1 MKNKFTQEQISSF
14 IEYFRKETGITV
26 SEKKAK
32 ALLND
37 YSTLIEEVAEE
48 INTVAI
54 KALRRWFKKAGKLR
68 H

>member
-1 MKNKFTQEQISSF
+1 MKSNFTPEQINCF
-14 IEYFRKETGITV
+14 IKHFRKETGIIV

-37 YSTLIEEVAEE
+37 YPTLIQEVAEE

-54 KALRRWFKKAGKLR
+54 KAFRHWFKKRIG
-68 H
+68 

>member
-1 MKNKFTQEQISSF
+1 MKNKFTPEQISSF
-14 IEYFRKETGITV
+14 IEHFRKETGITV

-54 KALRRWFKKAGKLR
+54 KALRRWFKKR
-68 H
+68 VR